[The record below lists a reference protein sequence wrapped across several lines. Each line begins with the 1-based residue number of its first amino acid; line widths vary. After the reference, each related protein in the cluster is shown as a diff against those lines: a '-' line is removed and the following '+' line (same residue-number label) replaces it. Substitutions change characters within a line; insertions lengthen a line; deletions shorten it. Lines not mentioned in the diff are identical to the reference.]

1 MAMQD
6 VAAAIERA
14 KAMLRRRPE
23 AGVHD
28 DVPASAR
35 WLGLRDAQGA
45 AFDAASHDL
54 RLAVRIAARG
64 ALSVEGEEG

>member
-1 MAMQD
+1 MLEVGGAL
-6 VAAAIERA
+6 ERA
-14 KAMLRRRPE
+14 MPWRGRRRE

-28 DVPASAR
+28 DAPATAR